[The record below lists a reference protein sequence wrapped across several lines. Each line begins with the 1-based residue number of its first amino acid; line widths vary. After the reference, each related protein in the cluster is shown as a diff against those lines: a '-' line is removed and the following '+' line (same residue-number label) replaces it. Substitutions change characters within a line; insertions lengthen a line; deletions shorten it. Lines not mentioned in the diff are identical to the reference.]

1 VAKGVMH
8 FKVSEKFFLKSDKIS
23 LDVKMGNL
31 IESSLKNEANFRVT
45 NTSST
50 RRRTKSISEKIVRR
64 QAYII

>member
-1 VAKGVMH
+1 MSLKN
-8 FKVSEKFFLKSDKIS
+8 FFLKSDKIS

-45 NTSST
+45 NTSSI